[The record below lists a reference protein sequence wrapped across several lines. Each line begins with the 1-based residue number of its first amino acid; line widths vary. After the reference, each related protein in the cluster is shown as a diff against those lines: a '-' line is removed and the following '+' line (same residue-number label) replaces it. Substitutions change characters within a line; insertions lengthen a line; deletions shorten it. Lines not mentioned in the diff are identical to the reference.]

1 MSPVGHLGHAKW
13 PDPCTSWCWNL
24 CWRGLK
30 EMVEQAL
37 LHQRQGGPDLSAAT
51 VVAQRCR
58 VERGVFWFRFCETA
72 RDLGRLGMMASL
84 VSVLFLALVLLTS
97 GGMTASGQ
105 VDEYEEWSRR
115 IRDLRKAGRQAD
127 AIALAE
133 EYREKVKEGYGSEH
147 PRYAIVL
154 KALANILQNT
164 DRIEEAESLMR
175 RALEIDEKSF
185 GPEHPDVA
193 DDLRELGVIQRNA
206 NRAGEAGALLR
217 RSLAIEEKNFGPQDP
232 RLIPTLTELALLLS
246 INGQI
251 AEARQVFFRILSIR
265 QPVEAD
271 AAAEN
276 VCNSERQQKIDGA
289 VKQKV
294 DAHRKL
300 VNCRKEYEKTKTFFT
315 LQTMDER
322 CKQEK
327 TLADRAE
334 GKYRAAS
341 ATVCPQ
347 AARQ

>member
-1 MSPVGHLGHAKW
+1 MI
-13 PDPCTSWCWNL
+13 
-24 CWRGLK
+24 
-30 EMVEQAL
+30 
-37 LHQRQGGPDLSAAT
+37 
-51 VVAQRCR
+51 
-58 VERGVFWFRFCETA
+58 
-72 RDLGRLGMMASL
+72 ASL

-97 GGMTASGQ
+97 GGTTASGQ
-105 VDEYEEWSRR
+105 LDEQQEWSRR
-115 IRDLRKAGRQAD
+115 IQELRKAGKQAD

-175 RALEIDEKSF
+175 QALEIDEKSF

-206 NRAGEAGALLR
+206 NRTEEAEALLR

-232 RLIPTLTELALLLS
+232 RLIPTLTELALFLS
-246 INGQI
+246 INEQI

-265 QPVEAD
+265 QPVEAVATAKD
-271 AAAEN
+271 L
-276 VCNSERQQKIDGA
+276 CNSERQQRIDSA
-289 VKQKV
+289 VKQKD

-300 VNCRKEYEKTKTFFT
+300 LNCRKEYEKTKNFFT
-315 LQTMDER
+315 LQTMGER

-327 TLADRAE
+327 TFADRAD

-341 ATVCPQ
+341 ATVCSP